1 MEVANLVTLSSLWLL
16 LNVTL
21 TPQSN
26 ASPVNF
32 LAMLCLAIYIYE
44 LPLLGNCRAESPWQI
59 GCVRGDQF
67 MKLRFFAVM
76 IEKTLMINSIIDI

>member
-1 MEVANLVTLSSLWLL
+1 MEVANLVTLTSLWLL

-44 LPLLGNCRAESPWQI
+44 LPLLGNC
-59 GCVRGDQF
+59 
-67 MKLRFFAVM
+67 
-76 IEKTLMINSIIDI
+76 